1 MKSPSHNSWGV
12 TIYSKSKDAFV
23 GSEGRLLEFPISNIH
38 IFKGIELDNM
48 LNFNS
53 FDVFDCRISELDMNI
68 LIKLSIEFTSA
79 YFFFVLFL
87 KKFLFGYLQ
96 ARFIG
101 NTLLKKLSYT
111 SLSGVEKK
119 VFFKVCRITRRRI
132 MSRL

>member
-12 TIYSKSKDAFV
+12 TILYSKSKDAFA
-23 GSEGRLLEFPISNIH
+23 GSEGRLLEFPILNIH

-48 LNFNS
+48 LNVN
-53 FDVFDCRISELDMNI
+53 VFDCLISDLDMNR

-96 ARFIG
+96 ATFIG
-101 NTLLKKLSYT
+101 NTLLKKLSYH

-119 VFFKVCRITRRRI
+119 KYFLRFVE
-132 MSRL
+132 